1 MNTWR
6 SAGAGGR
13 RATLGLGL
21 VRIELPASDDLGALG
36 ERLGHFQVPVAD
48 DGRTVRFEDP
58 WANRIEVSVAAS

>member
-1 MNTWR
+1 MNTWN
-6 SAGAGGR
+6 SAGAGRR

-36 ERLGHFQVPVAD
+36 DRLAHHRVPVTD

-58 WANRIEVSVAAS
+58 WANRIEVSAKS